1 MALLGPEFIDV
12 TWNAGGVT
20 SDLTI
25 EICSNAQTV
34 YGLET
39 NMHLTCTNMPVEKID
54 HALKVS
60 FFFFFFF
67 FFKFIFFIF
76 FFFYFK

>member
-54 HALKVS
+54 HAL
-60 FFFFFFF
+60 
-67 FFKFIFFIF
+67 IFNIF
-76 FFFYFK
+76 FFLFFFTLIYLYIYFFL

>member
-54 HALKVS
+54 HALSVS
-60 FFFFFFF
+60 
-67 FFKFIFFIF
+67 IF
-76 FFFYFK
+76 FFLFFFSLIYLYIYFFL